1 MCVCGTILDKWNI
14 KHILVVQ
21 YHSRTQNIEP
31 KKGIVGVVGRR
42 CVYLGVRWGV
52 REGEWVQVSNYVC
65 MTRRC
70 WGGRSAVCAVE
81 GWVGDCGGGVENF
94 FFLLV

>member
-1 MCVCGTILDKWNI
+1 
-14 KHILVVQ
+14 
-21 YHSRTQNIEP
+21 
-31 KKGIVGVVGRR
+31 VVGHR

-65 MTRRC
+65 MTRGC

-81 GWVGDCGGGVENF
+81 GWVGDCGGGVKNF
-94 FFLLV
+94 FFLLA